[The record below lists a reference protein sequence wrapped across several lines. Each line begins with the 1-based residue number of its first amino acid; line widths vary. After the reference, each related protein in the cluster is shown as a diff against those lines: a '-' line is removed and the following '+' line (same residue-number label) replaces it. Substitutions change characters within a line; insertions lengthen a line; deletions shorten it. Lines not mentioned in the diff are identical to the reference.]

1 MSLDMF
7 YHSMVCLVRNFEKNG
22 AAVRKKLSKYASS
35 AGSALAL
42 CLNIFHI
49 KKQFLRKLRNISSLD

>member
-1 MSLDMF
+1 
-7 YHSMVCLVRNFEKNG
+7 MVCLVRYLEDDG

-42 CLNIFHI
+42 CLDINHVNTQIPPVT
-49 KKQFLRKLRNISSLD
+49 S